1 MTKNLQ
7 IKLNAGNK
15 IMPTKIIKYTGGLGN
30 QMFQYAFAYV
40 LEQKGF
46 EVLADT
52 KLYSKPCVRGTDG

>member
-1 MTKNLQ
+1 M
-7 IKLNAGNK
+7 
-15 IMPTKIIKYTGGLGN
+15 KIIKYTGGLGN

-52 KLYSKPCVRGTDG
+52 KLYSKPWPLF